1 MSSSSLN
8 TWFMQAPQWQIAV
21 LVLGGMLAAW
31 LPGALL
37 HRRLRRRNVSDGDGD
52 GEKETAQEGYVV
64 TAVLGLLALLMG
76 FTFALAIDRYDARRI
91 SVLTEANAI
100 GTTYLRAQLL
110 DEPHRS
116 QISGLLRTYVDTRIH
131 LAAARPQ
138 SEEQLHLLQRND
150 RLVFDLWRA
159 TVNAYP
165 TIKDYGLSISFLQ
178 TMNEVIDLDTTRKV
192 SRMAHVPPEVL
203 VVLLLYLFTCAGV
216 LGFFMVGK
224 RGRASAFI
232 LFGLFG
238 VALLLII
245 DIDRP
250 AGGRIR
256 EPQGAMLM
264 LRDFI
269 QAHPPA
275 SFGSDAKPNP

>member
-1 MSSSSLN
+1 MSSSPLN
-8 TWFMQAPQWQIAV
+8 IWLTQAPLWQVAV

-37 HRRLRRRNVSDGDGD
+37 HQRLRRRKASDGD
-52 GEKETAQEGYVV
+52 EKETAQEGYVV

-116 QISGLLRTYVDTRIH
+116 RISSLLDDYVDTRIQ
-131 LAAARPQ
+131 LAAAQPQ
-138 SEEQLHLLQRND
+138 SEEQLRLLQSND
-150 RLVFDLWRA
+150 RLVFDLWKA
-159 TVNAYP
+159 TVNAFP
-165 TIKDYGLSISFLQ
+165 TIKNYGLSISFLQ

-192 SRMAHVPPEVL
+192 ARMARVPAEVL

-256 EPQGAMLM
+256 EPQDAMLM

-269 QAHPPA
+269 HAHPPA
-275 SFGSDAKPNP
+275 SFGSDAKPSP